1 MESDD
6 KIQQASILL
15 YMPTLLKE
23 KINEQA
29 HNERLN
35 MSEFIRRVVSD
46 YIASKSGGD
55 K

>member
-1 MESDD
+1 MKSDE
-6 KIQQASILL
+6 KIQQSNILL
-15 YMPTLLKE
+15 YMPASLKE

-46 YIASKSGGD
+46 YINSKNGGD